1 MNRNSCSLNLT
12 ALKKCLLWRSRFSWK
27 CSSSEKVAT
36 YAKRGIIIWKEIDY
50 LCVILSYCLNI
61 CFLSQY
67 FFLGNC
73 FAKSAFNSTNL
84 FQGLPQGLQL
94 NGSYLGSSLGF
105 SVIGSSLSFLGPR
118 YASPSLKIYFL
129 KFDIFSW
136 GIQDVAEKM
145 CPLF

>member
-1 MNRNSCSLNLT
+1 MPYFHTLN
-12 ALKKCLLWRSRFSWK
+12 
-27 CSSSEKVAT
+27 V
-36 YAKRGIIIWKEIDY
+36 
-50 LCVILSYCLNI
+50 